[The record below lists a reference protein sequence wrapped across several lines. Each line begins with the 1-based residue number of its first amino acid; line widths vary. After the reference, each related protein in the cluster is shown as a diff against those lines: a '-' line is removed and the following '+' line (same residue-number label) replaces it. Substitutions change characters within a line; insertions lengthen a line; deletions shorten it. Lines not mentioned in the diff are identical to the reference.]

1 MDLPFQLDKQSGV
14 PLYVQMEQQFQLFL
28 GRGVVRPGDLM
39 PTVRALAVALEIN
52 ANTVARVY
60 RDLQQAGLLVLKR
73 GVGTFV
79 ADDAPK
85 RPWKPAD
92 LAALEQKVAEL
103 VETARQCQISGVEL
117 LQFVESRW
125 KEVSDA
131 DR

>member
-1 MDLPFQLDKQSGV
+1 
-14 PLYVQMEQQFQLFL
+14 
-28 GRGVVRPGDLM
+28 
-39 PTVRALAVALEIN
+39 
-52 ANTVARVY
+52 VY
-60 RDLQQAGLLVLKR
+60 RDLQLAGLLVLKR